1 MAQLAFSMQQAHHMQ
16 KDDRRDGNA
25 EKPEEDVTAHDL
37 VLVL

>member
-16 KDDRRDGNA
+16 EEDHRDGNA